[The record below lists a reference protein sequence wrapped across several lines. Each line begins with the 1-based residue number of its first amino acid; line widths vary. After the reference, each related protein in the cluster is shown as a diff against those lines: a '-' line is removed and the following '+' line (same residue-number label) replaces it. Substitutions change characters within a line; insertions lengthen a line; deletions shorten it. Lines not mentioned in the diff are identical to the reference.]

1 MPRNALIS
9 INFKKSTQLEMPSSG
24 TKSRNMKNILIWFKD
39 GKLNKLHYVLSEVYM
54 ILFLLME
61 V

>member
-9 INFKKSTQLEMPSSG
+9 INFKKSTQLKMPSSG